1 MGWNSQLKTNGANK
15 VYHSYLLRIKTLK
28 THTSFFKRIWL
39 DVGLFSSRIKDR
51 TELEKKTELHSHIF
65 PVQWWHLEKN
75 IYVAYESII
84 QISSIKTPSCKNLLA
99 QSIIPCCQQKRLIN
113 VISQIGKKGFSCL
126 LVPFLILF
134 ASYRIVGQT
143 LFD

>member
-1 MGWNSQLKTNGANK
+1 M
-15 VYHSYLLRIKTLK
+15 
-28 THTSFFKRIWL
+28 TSCK
-39 DVGLFSSRIKDR
+39 
-51 TELEKKTELHSHIF
+51 
-65 PVQWWHLEKN
+65 KN